1 MKEALREEQIGEFL
15 EAFCLF
21 DKDGDGKYVSNYIQ
35 SSKGCITIEEL
46 GTAIRSLDENPT
58 VEELQIMM
66 SEVDTDGSGTIEFGE
81 FLNLMARKMK
91 ETEAEEDLKEAF
103 RVFDK
108 DEDGYISPSELRCV
122 MITIGERVTGEE
134 LEQMVKEADLDGD
147 GLIDYEEFVR
157 MMLAVE

>member
-21 DKDGDGKYVSNYIQ
+21 DKDGD
-35 SSKGCITIEEL
+35 GCITIEEL

>member
-21 DKDGDGKYVSNYIQ
+21 DKDGDG
-35 SSKGCITIEEL
+35 CITIEEL
-46 GTAIRSLDENPT
+46 STAIRSLDENPT

-66 SEVDTDGSGTIEFGE
+66 NEVDMDGNGTIEFGE

-91 ETEAEEDLKEAF
+91 ETEAEEELKEAF

-108 DEDGYISPSELRCV
+108 DHDGYISPSEVEFVNYHVRILRSV
-122 MITIGERVTGEE
+122 MRTIGEKVTDEE
-134 LEQMVKEADLDGD
+134 VEQMVKEADLDGD
-147 GLIDYEEFVR
+147 GLVDYEEFVR
-157 MMLAVE
+157 MMLAV

>member
-21 DKDGDGKYVSNYIQ
+21 DKDGDG
-35 SSKGCITIEEL
+35 CITIEEL
-46 GTAIRSLDENPT
+46 STAIRSLDENPT

-66 SEVDTDGSGTIEFGE
+66 NEVDMDGNGTIEFGE

-91 ETEAEEDLKEAF
+91 ETEAEEELKEAF

-108 DEDGYISPSELRCV
+108 DHDGYISPSELRSV
-122 MITIGERVTGEE
+122 MRTIGEKVTDEE
-134 LEQMVKEADLDGD
+134 VEQMVKEADLDGD
-147 GLIDYEEFVR
+147 GLVDYEEFVR
-157 MMLAVE
+157 MMLAV

>member
-21 DKDGDGKYVSNYIQ
+21 DKDGDG
-35 SSKGCITIEEL
+35 CINIEEL

-58 VEELQIMM
+58 LEELQIMM
-66 SEVDTDGSGTIEFGE
+66 SEVDTDGNGTIEFGE

-91 ETEAEEDLKEAF
+91 ESEAEEELKEAF

-108 DEDGYISPSELRCV
+108 DQDGYISASELRSV
-122 MITIGERVTGEE
+122 MRTIGEKVTDEE
-134 LEQMVKEADLDGD
+134 VAQMVKEADLDGD
-147 GLIDYEEFVR
+147 GLVDYEEFVR
-157 MMLAVE
+157 MMLAA

>member
-21 DKDGDGKYVSNYIQ
+21 DKDGDG
-35 SSKGCITIEEL
+35 CITVEEL
-46 GTAIRSLDENPT
+46 STAIRSLDENPT

-66 SEVDTDGSGTIEFGE
+66 NEVDTDGSGTIEFGE

-91 ETEAEEDLKEAF
+91 ESEAEEELKEAF

-108 DEDGYISPSELRCV
+108 DHDGYISASELRSV
-122 MITIGERVTGEE
+122 MRTIGEKVTDEE
-134 LEQMVKEADLDGD
+134 VEQMVKEADLDGD
-147 GLIDYEEFVR
+147 GLVDYEEFVR
-157 MMLAVE
+157 MMLSV

>member
-21 DKDGDGKYVSNYIQ
+21 DKDGDGRIN
-35 SSKGCITIEEL
+35 IEEL

-58 VEELQIMM
+58 LEELQIMM
-66 SEVDTDGSGTIEFGE
+66 SEVDTDGNGTIEFGE

-91 ETEAEEDLKEAF
+91 ESEAEEELKEAF

-108 DEDGYISPSELRCV
+108 DQDGYISASELRSV
-122 MITIGERVTGEE
+122 MRTIGEKVTDEE
-134 LEQMVKEADLDGD
+134 VAQMVKEADLDGD
-147 GLIDYEEFVR
+147 GLVDYEEFVR
-157 MMLAVE
+157 MMLAA